1 MKAYFSSPQM
11 FYIAPPSSQK
21 TTPFQ
26 GDSKMV
32 SLTMKNLL

>member
-1 MKAYFSSPQM
+1 MKTYFSNPQM
-11 FYIAPPSSQK
+11 FSITPPSSQK

-26 GDSKMV
+26 GDLKMV